1 MYFPS
6 YSSNTLIFVWPDSS
20 ETGGIWSPTVPAHSA
35 RLSAVFPQENSLS
48 TLPFKMVLEIHQHLY
63 EIHFLIASIFGFW
76 TIWDMTIKPK
86 LTTFSLK
93 KKRRQTSKNLHTLNC
108 SNSFRIY
115 VQINGL
121 TLKNKKAQF
130 KGM

>member
-20 ETGGIWSPTVPAHSA
+20 ETGGIWLPTVPAHSA
-35 RLSAVFPQENSLS
+35 RLSAVFPQEHSLS

-63 EIHFLIASIFGFW
+63 EIRFLIASIFGFW
-76 TIWDMTIKPK
+76 IIWDMTIKPK

-93 KKRRQTSKNLHTLNC
+93 KK
-108 SNSFRIY
+108 
-115 VQINGL
+115 
-121 TLKNKKAQF
+121 KANI
-130 KGM
+130 